1 MLVALDCERMKYPQT
16 GLFEYCYKLG
26 LNLIKTKGEENDIC
40 FYMPEKDQ
48 HYFGK
53 DAQYVNQKSLHKF
66 LFPRLD
72 PQIYIWHGTHQTSW
86 YMPPASRK
94 VKRVL
99 TIHDLNFL
107 YEEKSASK
115 RSAYLK
121 KHQKNIDLCDHIVAI
136 SEFTKADVLKNL
148 KISKP
153 ITVIYNGC
161 DVENF
166 PEHTNPV
173 YHPARNFILGLGT
186 INAKKNF
193 HVLPCLLRNNNYEL
207 ILAGKAD
214 LHYQEKIIQEA
225 KKYGVEDRVK
235 IIGTISNQDKYWYY
249 KNCEAFLLPSLAEGF
264 GIPVIE
270 AMNFGKPV
278 FLSNRTSLPEIGG
291 KLAYYFDDFN
301 PENMNKVFENGLVHY
316 EANQPSADIINHAK
330 GFSWEKSA
338 KAYWEVYNGLMK

>member
-1 MLVALDCERMKYPQT
+1 MLVAFDCERMKYPHT

-26 LNLIKTKGEENDIC
+26 LSLIRTKAEQDKIC

-48 HYFGK
+48 HYFGNSAK
-53 DAQYVNQKSLHKF
+53 YLTQKSFHKF

-72 PQIYIWHGTHQTSW
+72 PAIDIWHAAHQTSW
-86 YMPPASRK
+86 YMPPAGRK

-115 RSAYLK
+115 RLSYLK

-148 KISKP
+148 KVDKP

-161 DVENF
+161 DVEEF
-166 PEHTNPV
+166 PGHSNPV
-173 YHPARNFILGLGT
+173 YHPGKNFILGLGT

-193 HVLPCLLRNNNYEL
+193 HVLPCLLVNNNFEL

-214 LHYQEKIIQEA
+214 SNYQEKIILEA

-235 IIGTISNQDKYWYY
+235 IIGNISNEDKYWYY
-249 KNCEAFLLPSLAEGF
+249 KNCDAFLLPSLAEGF

-301 PENMNKVFENGLVHY
+301 PDSMKKVFENGLAHY
-316 EANQPSADIINHAK
+316 KAAQPSEAIINHAK
-330 GFSWEKSA
+330 GFNWERSA
-338 KAYWEVYNGLMK
+338 KSYWKVYKSL